1 MALRCLKPDISTE
14 LGGRDVNIACLGWGS
29 LIWKPDTLP
38 LAGDWYSDGP
48 EVPIEFSRVGDG
60 GELATAICLNA
71 PSVQVYWA
79 LMAVDTLDHA
89 CAALHEREQIPL
101 ERQDGVGRLLTASA
115 SPTPQ
120 GVLTRWAQERK
131 IDAVIWTALPPRYM
145 DIEGRI
151 PTEQDAV
158 AYLTSLSGET
168 LQHARA
174 YIERVPAQIDTPYRR
189 AFERQMGWDL
199 RGKMAPSAV

>member
-1 MALRCLKPDISTE
+1 
-14 LGGRDVNIACLGWGS
+14 

-38 LAGDWYSDGP
+38 LAGEWYSDGP

-71 PSVQVYWA
+71 PSVQVCWA
-79 LMAVDTLDHA
+79 LMAVDNLEQA

-101 ERQDGVGRLLTASA
+101 ERQDGVGRLLTASVA
-115 SPTPQ
+115 HTPQ
-120 GVLTRWAQERK
+120 GILTRWARERR

-145 DIEGRI
+145 NMEGRI
-151 PTEQDAV
+151 PTDQDAV

-168 LQHARA
+168 LEHARG
-174 YIERVPAQIDTPYRR
+174 YIERVPPQIDTPYRR
-189 AFERQMGWDL
+189 AFERQLGWTARDN
-199 RGKMAPSAV
+199 SAATAV